1 MDYTLEK
8 PEVYNLAEAISD
20 EIWKIVDG
28 WKIFVKDSIGK
39 QIVRSADS
47 ISANIAEGYGRF
59 YYKESKQF
67 FFYARGSILET
78 KSWLGKWNRRKIAN
92 EEKCIELLNR
102 IDKIHLK
109 LNSYIKFVSK
119 SAKHNPK

>member
-1 MDYTLEK
+1 L
-8 PEVYNLAEAISD
+8 EVYELAELFAD
-20 EIWKIVDG
+20 EIWDIVLSWDNF
-28 WKIFVKDSIGK
+28 KKNTIGK

-67 FFYARGSILET
+67 YFYSRGSLQET
-78 KSWLGKWNRRKIAN
+78 KSWIGKCKRRKIER
-92 EEKCIELLNR
+92 EEKCEELLQKAE
-102 IDKIHLK
+102 KILLK
-109 LNSYIKFVSK
+109 LNAFIKFVSK